1 MHRIWPLLNIRRSNN
16 DRLKKVLR
24 IDVKQKKRAMAAISR
39 IKKFGINDEIPDHL
53 EDDALWDRILANATD
68 EEKGGYKF
76 FNRPPLH

>member
-1 MHRIWPLLNIRRSNN
+1 
-16 DRLKKVLR
+16 
-24 IDVKQKKRAMAAISR
+24 MAAISR
-39 IKKFGINDEIPDHL
+39 IKKFVINDEIPDHL